1 MKTILRLVTVSAVGV
16 AALAFA
22 GNALAT
28 QRLSVTQSAT
38 SLTIKATQDASDQQ
52 PAKIQIYVPAGY
64 TLNLSGVTP
73 GATVGTTTGVVI
85 ARDQGGI
92 DLPLT
97 GDVLVDNPAN
107 HTKDPCSPGTN
118 AAVLILQLSVAGQT
132 INLPLY
138 VNPTTG
144 AETALGSAK
153 LAICLAPSDTPQ
165 GSPGR
170 SPFGAQLKSA
180 TFTVNN
186 VFTPPAGATRWES
199 LWTPYAAGN
208 GVPNV
213 AGTVEARAFVGPGAI
228 TLAGRVTS
236 KKKRTVALSGRVTA
250 SGVGIAGATVSLL
263 LNGKARYKAKTSAA
277 GAYAVRL
284 QKKKGTK
291 VTTTVFQSKVT
302 VPESDV
308 TTTGCA
314 TPDVP
319 PIPCVSATQGAF
331 TAVSNKVRIRI

>member
-1 MKTILRLVTVSAVGV
+1 MKTILRLVTVSVVGV

-28 QRLSVTQSAT
+28 QRISVTQSAT
-38 SLTIKATQDASDQQ
+38 SLTIKVTQDASDQQ

-64 TLNLSGVTP
+64 TLNTSAAP
-73 GATVGTTTGVVI
+73 GGTIGTTTGVVI
-85 ARDQGGI
+85 ARDQGNI

-97 GDVLVDNPAN
+97 GDVLVADPAQ
-107 HTKDPCSPGTN
+107 HTKDACSPGTN
-118 AAVLILQLSVAGQT
+118 QAVWILQLSVAGQT
-132 INLPLY
+132 INLPVY
-138 VNPTTG
+138 VNPTAG
-144 AETALGSAK
+144 AETGLGSAK
-153 LAICLAPSDTPQ
+153 LAVCLAPSDTPA

-199 LWTPYAAGN
+199 LWTPYSVGN

-228 TLAGRVTS
+228 TLGGRVTS
-236 KKKRTVALSGRVTA
+236 KAKRTVSLNGKVTA

-263 LNGKARYKAKTSAA
+263 LNGKARYKAKTTGS
-277 GAYAVRL
+277 GAYSFKL
-284 QKKKGTK
+284 QKKKGSK
-291 VTTTVFQSKVT
+291 VTTTFFQAKVT
-302 VPESDV
+302 VAERDV
-308 TTTGCA
+308 TAAGCA
-314 TPDVP
+314 SPVVP
-319 PIPCVSATQGAF
+319 PIPCVSATQGSF
-331 TAVSNKVRIRI
+331 TATSKKIRIRI

>member
-38 SLTIKATQDASDQQ
+38 SLTIKLSQDATDQQ
-52 PAKIQIYVPAGY
+52 PAKIQIYLPAGY
-64 TLNLSGVTP
+64 TANTSAAP
-73 GATVGTTTGVVI
+73 GTKIGTTTGVVI
-85 ARDQGGI
+85 ARDQGNI

-97 GDVLVDNPAN
+97 GDVIVADPAA
-107 HTKDPCSPGTN
+107 HTKDLCSPGN
-118 AAVLILQLSVAGQT
+118 NLAVWILQLSVAGQT
-132 INLPLY
+132 INLPVYL
-138 VNPTTG
+138 NPTATTEAG
-144 AETALGSAK
+144 LGSAK
-153 LAICLAPSDTPQ
+153 LAVCLAPSDTPQ

-170 SPFGAQLKSA
+170 SAFGAQLKTA

-186 VFTPPAGATRWES
+186 VFTAPAGSARWES

-208 GVPNV
+208 GVPNA

-228 TLAGRVTS
+228 TLAGRITS
-236 KKKRTVALSGRVTA
+236 KPKRVVALSGKVTA

-263 LNGKARYKAKTSAA
+263 LNGKARYTKKTSNS
-277 GAYAVRL
+277 GAYSFRL
-284 QKKKGTK
+284 QKKKGSK

-302 VPESDV
+302 VAERDV
-308 TTTGCA
+308 TATGCA
-314 TPDVP
+314 TPAIP
-319 PIPCVSATQGAF
+319 PIPCVSATQGSF
-331 TAVSNKVRIRI
+331 TATSKKIRIRI